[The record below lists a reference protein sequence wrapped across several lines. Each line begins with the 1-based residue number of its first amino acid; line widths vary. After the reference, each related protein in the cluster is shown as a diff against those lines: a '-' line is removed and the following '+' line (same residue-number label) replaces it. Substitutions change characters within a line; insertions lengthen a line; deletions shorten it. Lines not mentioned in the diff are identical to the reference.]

1 MRVLLIRHGEIDFN
15 RQARYCG
22 ITDATLNKNGLAQ
35 AKHLKSFFSKEKV
48 DAVYC
53 SPLRRTQQ
61 TAHILFGRKR
71 RIKLEPSLKEINFGK
86 MECMSVK
93 EVKEKYPVFYRTW
106 LTNLNTAKAPGGE
119 SVNQCRK
126 RVWKFINSLIRNKR
140 NTHKTIALVMHG
152 GPIKIWISDILKLG
166 KDGFWMFHPEPA
178 SVTTVEY
185 AKGRFCLLGRNFY
198 YEKSRPGGTG
208 FGWKP

>member
-1 MRVLLIRHGEIDFN
+1 MRLLLIRHGEIDFN

-22 ITDATLNKNGLAQ
+22 ITDAPLNKHGIAQ
-35 AKHLKSFFSKEKV
+35 ARDLRSFFSKEKV

-53 SPLRRTQQ
+53 SPLTRTKQ
-61 TAHILFGRKR
+61 TARILFGRR
-71 RIKLEPSLKEINFGK
+71 RITLEPALKEINFGK

-93 EVKEKYPVFYRTW
+93 EVKEKHPVFYRTW

-126 RVWKFINSLIRNKR
+126 RVWKFINSLIRNRK
-140 NTHKTIALVMHG
+140 NAHKTIALVMHG
-152 GPIKIWISDILKLG
+152 GPIKIWISDIMKCG

-185 AKGRFCLLGRNFY
+185 DKGRFCLLGRNFY
-198 YEKSRPGGTG
+198 YAKNYPG
-208 FGWKP
+208 FGWRP